1 MVQSAKS
8 LLLCELNLQSRADDL
23 RKHSKFMPVVYS
35 DAAWNTNVQI
45 EVSPAPEIF
54 WKDAARSAS
63 FLLLVKFCK

>member
-35 DAAWNTNVQI
+35 DTA
-45 EVSPAPEIF
+45 
-54 WKDAARSAS
+54 
-63 FLLLVKFCK
+63 